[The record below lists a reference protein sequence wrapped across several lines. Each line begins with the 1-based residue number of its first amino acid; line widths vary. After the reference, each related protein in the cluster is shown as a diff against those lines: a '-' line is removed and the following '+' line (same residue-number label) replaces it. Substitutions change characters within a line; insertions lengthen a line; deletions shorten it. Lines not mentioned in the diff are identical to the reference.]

1 MSCFFLSTS
10 SHFQNNQSS
19 HQITLQCSRQV
30 LGKQKSVSVDPTCG
44 QELYLVHLVN
54 GQYRIKLSKDPS
66 VPSIALQTSFL
77 CPQYLTVVLQLIS
90 QRNEFCAVL
99 LCTFIHPPPKGL
111 GNCWPISN
119 KFSSKASTCATSK
132 LFENNINKSSSLP
145 GCRSLDTHQR
155 THRGCAARGAKS
167 LGRR

>member
-1 MSCFFLSTS
+1 M
-10 SHFQNNQSS
+10 
-19 HQITLQCSRQV
+19 
-30 LGKQKSVSVDPTCG
+30 DPTCG
-44 QELYLVHLVN
+44 QEFYLVHLVN

-66 VPSIALQTSFL
+66 VPSIALQTSFP
-77 CPQYLTVVLQLIS
+77 CPQHLRVVLQLIS

-99 LCTFIHPPPKGL
+99 LCTFIQPPPKSL

-145 GCRSLDTHQR
+145 GCRSLLHIREPTEVVLQV
-155 THRGCAARGAKS
+155 
-167 LGRR
+167 LGQEVGRKKEKYSPSHCLLMAFHPLVLCWN